1 MKRIIASLTDWQKVL
16 IYLIPV
22 FYFITGAYFKTLLGN
37 YSLRCFDPEYI
48 YFMSG
53 LTISDGVIKVG
64 HIDNPGTPLQLFV
77 ALVFKIV
84 YFIRSSQL
92 PYLDDVL
99 THPDL
104 YLSVVN
110 LAITLIS
117 SFVLFVVGNLV
128 FKYTKNILM
137 GMVVQTAP
145 FLPLIWYDL
154 IGRIVP
160 ELIMLFPVVLITLI
174 IIKIHTEDQPG
185 ISLKNVLLLALLAG
199 FGLSVKLSFIPI
211 WIIPFIVIP
220 KWKNKLIFIGSAIL
234 SFLIIAYPVTLQM
247 GNFWSWTKNLVTHS
261 GNYGSGE
268 ANFIDPAIFKA
279 NIKEILNLEKRYF
292 VILLALAV
300 CLIGYVIYYRKKSNT
315 TLVLASLAIL
325 AAAVFQLFMVGKHFA
340 HRYFIPILM
349 FSPLIVYL
357 IAQMV
362 QAVTKKL
369 KVNIVV
375 YVLLF
380 GYLLW
385 SFNYNKKWFQH
396 KTIAMEEDITRRGA
410 TWHFAQTLEKDSY
423 KIITSQNYGCP
434 FIEYT
439 LFYSQ
444 VWANYEKRVEY
455 NDVLGRLYPTA
466 YSYFTFSDE
475 MKYWKQKLN
484 TDSIVASGK
493 KTYLYIENDQQE
505 LFDKTLAKIHAE
517 DTTNFKI
524 QSQLLFRNP
533 ETTEVIYQLSFSDL
547 QNEKGD
553 STNTGII
560 P

>member
-1 MKRIIASLTDWQKVL
+1 MKRIIASLTDWQKLL
-16 IYLIPV
+16 IYLVPV
-22 FYFITGAYFKTLLGN
+22 IYFITGAYFKTLLGN

-84 YFIRSSQL
+84 YFIRSSRA

-110 LAITLIS
+110 LTITLFS
-117 SFVLFVVGNLV
+117 SLVLFVVGKLV

-160 ELIMLFPVVLITLI
+160 ELMMLFPVVLITLI
-174 IIKIHTEDQPG
+174 IIKIHTDNRPE
-185 ISLKNVLLLALLAG
+185 ISLKNVIFLAILAG
-199 FGLSVKLSFIPI
+199 FGLSIKLSFIPI
-211 WIIPFIVIP
+211 WIIPFVVIP
-220 KWKNKLIFIGSAIL
+220 KWKNKLIFTGSAIL
-234 SFLIIAYPVTLQM
+234 SFFIIAYPVTLQM
-247 GNFWSWTKNLVTHS
+247 GNFWGWIKNLVTHS

-268 ANFIDPAIFKA
+268 ANFIDLAFFKA
-279 NIKEILNLEKRYF
+279 NIKEIYNLEKHFF

-300 CLIGYVIYYRKKSNT
+300 CLIGYVIYHRKKSNT
-315 TLVLASLAIL
+315 TLVLASLALL

-362 QAVTKKL
+362 QSVTKKL

-385 SFNYNKKWFQH
+385 SFNYNQKWFQH
-396 KTIAMEEDITRRGA
+396 KTIAMEEDMTRRGA

-517 DTTNFKI
+517 DTTNFTI
-524 QSQLLFRNP
+524 QSQLLYRNP
-533 ETTEVIYQLSFSDL
+533 ETTEVIYKLDFSD
-547 QNEKGD
+547 
-553 STNTGII
+553 
-560 P
+560 

>member
-1 MKRIIASLTDWQKVL
+1 MKRIIAALTEWQKLL
-16 IYLIPV
+16 IYLIPLI
-22 FYFITGAYFKTLLGN
+22 YFIIGAYFKTLLGN

-77 ALVFKIV
+77 ALIFKIV

-110 LAITLIS
+110 LTITLLS
-117 SFVLFVVGNLV
+117 SFVLFVVGKLV
-128 FKYTKNILM
+128 YKYTKNILM
-137 GMVVQTAP
+137 GMLVQTAP

-174 IIKIHTEDQPG
+174 IIKIHTENQPE
-185 ISLKNVLLLALLAG
+185 ISLKNVIFLAILAG
-199 FGLSVKLSFIPI
+199 FGLSIKLSFIPI

-220 KWKNKLIFIGSAIL
+220 KWKNKLIFTGSAIL

-247 GNFWSWTKNLVTHS
+247 GNFWSWIKNLVTHS

-268 ANFIDPAIFKA
+268 ANFIDLALFKA
-279 NIKEILNLEKRYF
+279 NIKEIFNLEKRFF

-300 CLIGYVIYYRKKSNT
+300 FLIGYVIYYRKKSNT

-325 AAAVFQLFMVGKHFA
+325 AAAVIQLFMVGKHFA

-357 IAQMV
+357 IAQML
-362 QAVTKKL
+362 QSVTKKL
-369 KVNIVV
+369 KVNFVV

-380 GYLLW
+380 GYLVW
-385 SFNYNKKWFQH
+385 SFNHNQRWFQH
-396 KTIAMEEDITRRGA
+396 KTIAMEEDITRRSA

-455 NDVLGRLYPTA
+455 NDLLGRLYPTA

-493 KTYLYIENDQQE
+493 NTYLYIENDQQE

-517 DTTNFKI
+517 DTTNFTI
-524 QSQLLFRNP
+524 QSQLLYRNP
-533 ETTEVIYQLSFSDL
+533 ETTEVIYKLGFS
-547 QNEKGD
+547 D
-553 STNTGII
+553 STNVKSTLIY
-560 P
+560 

>member
-1 MKRIIASLTDWQKVL
+1 
-16 IYLIPV
+16 
-22 FYFITGAYFKTLLGN
+22 
-37 YSLRCFDPEYI
+37 
-48 YFMSG
+48 MSG

-64 HIDNPGTPLQLFV
+64 HIDNPGTPLQLLV
-77 ALVFKIV
+77 ALIFKIT
-84 YFIRSSQL
+84 YFIRASST
-92 PYLDDVL
+92 PYLEDVF

-110 LAITLIS
+110 LVITLLS
-117 SFVLFVVGNLV
+117 TVVLFVVGKLV
-128 FKYTKNILM
+128 YKYTENVLM

-145 FLPLIWYDL
+145 FLPLIWYD
-154 IGRIVP
+154 IVGRIVP
-160 ELIMLFPVVLITLI
+160 ELLMLFPVLLITLI
-174 IIKIHTEDQPG
+174 IIKIHSEDQPK
-185 ISLKNVLLLALLAG
+185 ISLKNIIFLAILAG
-199 FGLSVKLSFIPI
+199 FGLSIKLSFFPI
-211 WIIPFIVIP
+211 LIIPFVVIP
-220 KWKNKLIFIGSAIL
+220 KWKNKLIFTGSAIL

-247 GNFWSWTKNLVTHS
+247 GNFWSWIKNLVTHS

-268 ANFIDPAIFKA
+268 ANFIDLALFKA
-279 NIKEILNLEKRYF
+279 NIKEIFDLEEQFF
-292 VILLALAV
+292 VMLLALAI
-300 CLIGYVIYYRKKSNT
+300 CLTGYVIYYRKKSNT
-315 TLVLASLAIL
+315 TLVLAGLAIIF
-325 AAAVFQLFMVGKHFA
+325 AAVVQLFMVGKHFA

-362 QAVTKKL
+362 QSFTKKI
-369 KVNIVV
+369 KANIVV
-375 YVLLF
+375 YVLLL

-385 SFNYNKKWFQH
+385 SFNHNQHWFQH
-396 KTIAMEEDITRRGA
+396 KTIAMEEDVTRRSA

-444 VWANYEKRVEY
+444 VWANYEKKVEY

-484 TDSIVASGK
+484 TDSIMASGK
-493 KTYLYIENDQQE
+493 NTYLYIENDQQE
-505 LFDKTLAKIHAE
+505 LFDKTIAKIHAE

-524 QSQLLFRNP
+524 QSQLIYRNP
-533 ETTEVIYQLSFSDL
+533 ETTEVIYKLDFSD
-547 QNEKGD
+547 
-553 STNTGII
+553 
-560 P
+560 